1 MQKNSDEKSF
11 SNVRLN
17 WYPGHMAKTKKQII
31 EDLKLIDI
39 VIELL
44 DARIPISSRNPDIQ
58 NIIGNK
64 KRIIVLNKSDLADE
78 KENRKWVN
86 YFNNNNEIAILTDA
100 NSGYGINEVIKHI
113 EKIAKEELE
122 IYMNKGRVGKPI
134 RVLILGI
141 PNVGKSSFINRISKK
156 TSAQVGNKPGIT
168 KQKQWI
174 KVANNIELL
183 DTPGVLWPKFESQQV
198 ALNLSYT
205 GTIKDDILEKS
216 EIAFYLL
223 KFLLKNYK
231 QNVITRYKLDANQVE
246 EIMKNENQQESENI
260 LEIINQIGKKRGAIV
275 SGGNVDENKVANIL
289 LEDFR
294 TTKLGKIS
302 LEKKKRSINLK
313 EVEEYT
319 KKIDNQEVN
328 LQSPLIWA
336 YVGDAVYELY
346 IRNYLATTTKL
357 KPHKL
362 HIESIKYVKA
372 KAQAQILQE
381 LHPMLTN
388 DEQEIVRRARNT
400 KNHHLPKNAEVS
412 EYMYS
417 TAFEG
422 LIGYLYLTK
431 QEERLEEILKLS
443 IQNAKKSE

>member
-64 KRIIVLNKSDLADE
+64 KRIIVLNKCDLADE

-302 LEKKKRSINLK
+302 LEK
-313 EVEEYT
+313 T
-319 KKIDNQEVN
+319 KK
-328 LQSPLIWA
+328 
-336 YVGDAVYELY
+336 
-346 IRNYLATTTKL
+346 
-357 KPHKL
+357 
-362 HIESIKYVKA
+362 
-372 KAQAQILQE
+372 
-381 LHPMLTN
+381 
-388 DEQEIVRRARNT
+388 
-400 KNHHLPKNAEVS
+400 
-412 EYMYS
+412 EY
-417 TAFEG
+417 
-422 LIGYLYLTK
+422 
-431 QEERLEEILKLS
+431 
-443 IQNAKKSE
+443 